1 MIRSLAPPI
10 ASRVFVLVS
19 MLMAARAVD
28 VLAAPL
34 AQEPV
39 LRIEVG
45 LHAGPINAL
54 AADAQ
59 GRFLATVSYDK
70 TLRLWSPQDGR
81 LIRVLRVP
89 IGDDLEGSL
98 FGVALS
104 PDGGTAAVAGWTG
117 GWEKGW
123 SLYLFETGNGRL
135 IRRIA
140 GLPHRAVK
148 LAFSPDGR
156 YLATALRG
164 ENGMRAFSAK
174 DGSLVASDTDY
185 GNHAAHLDFA
195 PDGRLA
201 VTSLDGRIRLYDPEF
216 RRTALLDAR
225 NGRSPYG
232 VRFSPDGTILAVG
245 YLDRPQVDVYRVGA
259 VPAYAFSPDLRR
271 ADNGSLAHVAW
282 SADGQ
287 TLYAGGTYERGGRA
301 QVRAWSDG
309 GRGSY
314 REQPLAAKRV
324 IHIQLLGTGHMAF
337 ATSDPSFG
345 ILDSSGLKLF
355 EHRSPLPDYRGL
367 ADGFAVSTEGARIAL
382 GFNPLSGASH
392 VFSVESPR
400 LEARTPTLDAGL
412 TPPLREAKGVDVRDW
427 EHDLRDWGQRR
438 TPTLNGQNLPLLEN
452 ETSLSLAFAPDR
464 KSFLLGTHYRVV
476 HFDASGRELWS
487 TRVPG
492 EALAVNV
499 SGDGR
504 LALAA
509 LGDGTIRWFRMRDG
523 APLLSLFPHAEG
535 KRWIAWTPAGY
546 YAASADGDTLIGWH
560 KNNGMDHEADFVP
573 ANALRD
579 KLYRPG
585 VIERILRTLDEG
597 EAVRHAGIAN
607 PISIARA
614 LPPIV
619 RILDPND
626 GGSVSFNPLT
636 VRYALKGSPGQ
647 TITGLRILS
656 DGRPLHRFIEDDAP
670 TEAEIV
676 RTREIVVPD
685 RNGELSIVVETKGPS
700 SPPSSIKLLWTGP
713 RRDGGG
719 APLPNLRVLA
729 VGVSRYKLST
739 LDLNYAAKDA
749 GDFARTLRQQEG
761 KAYGKVEISLLTDT
775 NATLARLR
783 EELERIKASASP
795 FDASIVF
802 LAGHG
807 VDDSQGRYFF
817 LPHDADPG
825 ALNASA
831 LSYADIR
838 SVLAALPG
846 KVMFFIDTCR
856 SGAALGGSV
865 DRSVSDTTRIVND
878 LKSGENGVIVFA
890 SSAGHQVSH
899 ESAAWGNGAFTK
911 AVIEGMAGS
920 ADLLKRGYATA
931 AMLQVYVGDR
941 VRDLTGGAQTPAI
954 SIPNLVP
961 DFPVVR
967 F

>member
-1 MIRSLAPPI
+1 MVRSHAFSISCRLLILATL
-10 ASRVFVLVS
+10 FLNVLG
-19 MLMAARAVD
+19 AD
-28 VLAAPL
+28 VLAASISG
-34 AQEPV
+34 EPV
-39 LRIEVG
+39 LRIEIG

-54 AADAQ
+54 AADTQ

-81 LIRVLRVP
+81 LIRILRVP
-89 IGDDLEGSL
+89 IGDELEGAL

-104 PDGGTAAVAGWTG
+104 PDGSTAAVAGWTG

-123 SLYLFETGNGRL
+123 SIYLFETGNGRL
-135 IRRIA
+135 VRRIA
-140 GLPHRAVK
+140 GLPHRVVK
-148 LAFSPDGR
+148 LAFSPDGD

-164 ENGMRAFSAK
+164 ENGMRAFFVK
-174 DGSLVASDTDY
+174 DGALVASDTEY

-201 VTSLDGRIRLYDPEF
+201 VTSLDGRIRLYDREF

-225 NGRSPYG
+225 NGQSPYG
-232 VRFSPDGTILAVG
+232 VRFSPDGKMLAIG
-245 YLDRPQVDVYRVGA
+245 YLDRPQVDVYNVGSA
-259 VPAYAFSPDLRR
+259 PAYAFSPDLRR

-282 SADGQ
+282 SADGR
-287 TLYAGGTYERGGRA
+287 TLYAGGAYERGGRA
-301 QVRAWSDG
+301 PVRLWSEG
-309 GRGSY
+309 GRGPY

-324 IHIQLLGTGHMAF
+324 IHLQLLGNGNVAF

-345 ILDSSGLKLF
+345 VLESSGRKTF

-367 ADGFAVSTEGARIAL
+367 ADEFAVSDDGTRVAL
-382 GFNPLSGASH
+382 GFKPLSSASH
-392 VFSVESPR
+392 VFAVKSPR
-400 LEARTPTLDAGL
+400 LEARNPKQDAAMA
-412 TPPLREAKGVDVRDW
+412 PPLREAKGIDVRDW

-438 TPTLNGQNLPLLEN
+438 TPTLNGQNLSLIEN
-452 ETSLSLAFAPDR
+452 ETSLSLAFAPDQ

-476 HFDASGRELWS
+476 RFDASGRELWS

-535 KRWIAWTPAGY
+535 RRWVAWTPAGY

-560 KNNGMDHEADFVP
+560 RNNGTNREADFVP
-573 ANALRD
+573 ANSLRG
-579 KLYRPG
+579 KFYRPD
-585 VIERILRTLDEG
+585 VIERILQTLDES
-597 EAVRHAGIAN
+597 EAIRDAGVT
-607 PISIARA
+607 PSTSMARA
-614 LPPIV
+614 LPPII

-626 GGSVSFNPLT
+626 NSPVAFNPLT
-636 VRYALKGSPGQ
+636 IRYSLRSTPGQ
-647 TITGLRILS
+647 TITGLKILA
-656 DGRPLHRFIEDDAP
+656 DGRPLHRFDEDNAP
-670 TEAEIV
+670 PDAEII
-676 RTREIVVPD
+676 RSRKIVVPD
-685 RNGELSIVVETKGPS
+685 RDSELSLIIETSGPP
-700 SPPSSIKLLWTGP
+700 SPPSSLKLIWTGL

-719 APLPNLRVLA
+719 TLLPNLRVLA
-729 VGVSRYKLST
+729 VGVSRYRLSE

-749 GDFARTLRQQEG
+749 RDVALALQRQVG
-761 KAYGKVEISLLTDT
+761 KAYDSVEIRLLTDVD
-775 NATLARLR
+775 ATQARLKK
-783 EELERIKASASP
+783 ELDWLKASASP
-795 FDASIVF
+795 FDVSMVF

-807 VDDSQGRYFF
+807 VDDAQGRYFF

-825 ALNASA
+825 NLDVSA

-838 SVLAALPG
+838 GVLAALPG
-846 KVMFFIDTCR
+846 KAVFFIDTCH
-856 SGAALGGSV
+856 SGAALGGSAE
-865 DRSVSDTTRIVND
+865 RSVSDATRVVND
-878 LKSGENGVIVFA
+878 LKSGENGIIVFA
-890 SSAGHQVSH
+890 SSSGYQVSH

-911 AVIEGMAGS
+911 ALIEGMTGA

-954 SIPNLVP
+954 AIPNLVP
-961 DFPVVR
+961 DFPVAR

>member
-1 MIRSLAPPI
+1 MIRSLVLPN
-10 ASRVFVLVS
+10 ASRLLILAALFLN
-19 MLMAARAVD
+19 ARAAD
-28 VLAAPL
+28 VLAAPIS
-34 AQEPV
+34 QEPV

-45 LHAGPINAL
+45 LHAGPINSL

-89 IGDDLEGSL
+89 IGEDLEGAL

-117 GWEKGW
+117 SWEKGW
-123 SLYLFETGNGRL
+123 SIYLFETGNGRL

-140 GLPHRAVK
+140 DLPHRVVK
-148 LAFSPDGR
+148 LAFSPDGLH
-156 YLATALRG
+156 LATALRG
-164 ENGMRAFSAK
+164 ANGMRAFSVK
-174 DGSLVASDTDY
+174 DGALVASDTDY

-195 PDGRLA
+195 ADGRFA
-201 VTSLDGRIRLYDPEF
+201 VTSLDGRIRLYDREF

-232 VRFSPDGTILAVG
+232 VRFSPDGKMLAIG
-245 YLDRPQVDVYRVGA
+245 YLDRPQIDIYDVGT

-282 SADGQ
+282 SADGR
-287 TLYAGGTYERGGRA
+287 TLYAGGAYERGGRA
-301 QVRAWSDG
+301 PVRMWSDG
-309 GRGSY
+309 GRGPY

-324 IHIQLLGTGHMAF
+324 IHLQLLGNGNMAF

-345 ILDSSGLKLF
+345 ILEPSGRKIF
-355 EHRSPLPDYRGL
+355 EHRSLLPDYRGL
-367 ADGFAVSTEGARIAL
+367 ADGFAVSADGTRIAL
-382 GFNPLSGASH
+382 GFNSMSGASH
-392 VFSVESPR
+392 VFSAELLL
-400 LEARTPTLDAGL
+400 LEARTPIPDAAL
-412 TPPLREAKGVDVRDW
+412 APPLREAKGIDVRDW

-438 TPTLNGQNLPLLEN
+438 TPTLNGQNLSLIEN

-476 HFDASGRELWS
+476 RFDASGRELWS

-535 KRWIAWTPAGY
+535 KRWVAWTPTGY

-560 KNNGMDHEADFVP
+560 RNNGTDREADFVP

-579 KLYRPG
+579 KFYRPG
-585 VIERILRTLDEG
+585 IVERILRTLDEG
-597 EAVRHAGIAN
+597 ETVRHAGITH
-607 PISIARA
+607 PTSIARA
-614 LPPIV
+614 LPPII
-619 RILDPND
+619 RILDPSDN
-626 GGSVSFNPLT
+626 SPVPFNPLT
-636 VRYALKGSPGQ
+636 VRYSLKSTSGQ
-647 TITGLRILS
+647 MITGLKVLA
-656 DGRPLHRFIEDDAP
+656 DGRPLHRFVEDDAP
-670 TEAEIV
+670 TDTEII

-685 RNGELSIVVETKGPS
+685 RNSELSLIVETRGPS
-700 SPPSSIKLLWTGP
+700 SPPSSLKLVWAGP
-713 RRDGGG
+713 RRDGGSV
-719 APLPNLRVLA
+719 PPPNLHVLA
-729 VGVSRYKLST
+729 VGVSHYRLSA
-739 LDLNYAAKDA
+739 LNLNYAAKDA
-749 GDFARTLRQQEG
+749 GDFVHILRQQAG
-761 KAYGKVEISLLTDT
+761 KAYGKVEIRLLTDT
-775 NATLARLR
+775 AATLARLK
-783 EELERIKASASP
+783 EELERLKANASP

-807 VDDSQGRYFF
+807 VDDAQGRYFF

-825 ALNASA
+825 QLDASA
-831 LSYADIR
+831 LSYADIQGL
-838 SVLAALPG
+838 LAALPG

-890 SSAGHQVSH
+890 SSSGRQVSH

-911 AVIEGMAGS
+911 ALIEGMAGS

>member
-1 MIRSLAPPI
+1 MIRSLGFPI
-10 ASRVFVLVS
+10 AFRLLILAVLS
-19 MLMAARAVD
+19 LAAPAAD
-28 VLAAPL
+28 IAAAPL

-39 LRIEVG
+39 LRIETG

-54 AADAQ
+54 AADSQ

-70 TLRLWSPQDGR
+70 TLRLWSPEDGR

-89 IGDDLEGSL
+89 IGDDLEGAL

-117 GWEKGW
+117 GWENGW
-123 SLYLFETGNGRL
+123 SLYLFATGNGRL

-156 YLATALRG
+156 YLAAALRG
-164 ENGMRAFSAK
+164 ENGLRAFSAQ
-174 DGSLVASDTDY
+174 DGTLVASDMDY

-195 PDGRLA
+195 ADGRLA
-201 VTSLDGRIRLYDPEF
+201 ITSLDGRIRLYDREF

-232 VRFSPDGTILAVG
+232 VRFSPDGKLLAVG
-245 YLDRPQVDVYRVGA
+245 YLDRPQVDVYAVGA
-259 VPAYAFSPDLRR
+259 APAHAFSPDLRR

-282 SADGQ
+282 SADGR
-287 TLYAGGTYERGGRA
+287 TLYAGGAYERGGRA
-301 QVRAWSDG
+301 QLRAWSDG

-324 IHIQLLGTGHMAF
+324 IHLHPLGNGNVVF

-345 ILDSSGLKLF
+345 ILDASGRKLF

-367 ADGFAVSTEGARIAL
+367 ADGFAVAADGTRIAL
-382 GFNPLSGASH
+382 GFNPLSGATH
-392 VFSVESPR
+392 AFSVESPR
-400 LEARTPTLDAGL
+400 LEGRTPALDAGL
-412 TPPLREAKGVDVRDW
+412 TPPVREAKGIDVRDW

-438 TPTLNGQNLPLLEN
+438 TPTLNGQNLPLIEN

-464 KSFLLGTHYRVV
+464 QSFLLGTHYRVIR
-476 HFDASGRELWS
+476 FDASGRELWGI
-487 TRVPG
+487 RVPG

-523 APLLSLFPHAEG
+523 APLLSLFPHADG

-560 KNNGMDHEADFVP
+560 RNNGMDREADFVP

-579 KLYRPG
+579 KFYRPG
-585 VIERILRTLDEG
+585 VVERVLRTLDES
-597 EAVRHAGIAN
+597 EAIRHAGIAS
-607 PISIARA
+607 PTSIARS
-614 LPPIV
+614 LPPII

-626 GGSVSFNPLT
+626 GGPVAFNPLAI
-636 VRYALKGSPGQ
+636 RYALKSAGGQ
-647 TITGLRILS
+647 TITGLRVLA
-656 DGRPLHRFIEDDAP
+656 DGRPLHRFVEDDAP
-670 TEAEIV
+670 TETEII
-676 RTREIVVPD
+676 RTREIIVPD
-685 RNGELSIVVETKGPS
+685 RNSELSLIVETKGPS
-700 SPPSSIKLLWTGP
+700 SPPSSVKLLWTGP

-719 APLPNLRVLA
+719 ARLPNLHILA
-729 VGVSRYKLST
+729 VGVGRYKLAALN
-739 LDLNYAAKDA
+739 LDYAAKDA
-749 GDFARTLRQQEG
+749 GDFAHALGRQEG
-761 KAYGKVEISLLTDT
+761 KAYGKVEISLLTDSD
-775 NATLARLR
+775 ATLARLR

-807 VDDSQGRYFF
+807 VDDAQGRYFF

-825 ALNASA
+825 ALDASA

-838 SVLAALPG
+838 GVLAALPG

-865 DRSVSDTTRIVND
+865 ERSVSDTTRIVND

-911 AVIEGMAGS
+911 AVIEGMTGS

-961 DFPVVR
+961 DFPVAR

>member
-1 MIRSLAPPI
+1 MVRSLVLPI
-10 ASRVFVLVS
+10 AARLLILAILFLNARVADVS
-19 MLMAARAVD
+19 
-28 VLAAPL
+28 AAPIS
-34 AQEPV
+34 QEPV

-117 GWEKGW
+117 GWENGW

-156 YLATALRG
+156 YLAAALRG

-174 DGSLVASDTDY
+174 DGSLVASDTEY

-195 PDGRLA
+195 TDGRLA
-201 VTSLDGRIRLYDPEF
+201 VTSLDGRIRLYDRGF
-216 RRTALLDAR
+216 RRTALLQAR
-225 NGRSPYG
+225 NGQSPYG
-232 VRFSPDGTILAVG
+232 VRFSPDGKMLAVG
-245 YLDRPQVDVYRVGA
+245 YLDRPQIDIYDVGA
-259 VPAYAFSPDLRR
+259 APAYAFSPDLRR

-282 SADGQ
+282 SVDGR
-287 TLYAGGTYERGGRA
+287 TLYAGGAYERGGRA
-301 QVRAWSDG
+301 QLRMWTDG

-324 IHIQLLGTGHMAF
+324 IHIQSLGNGNTAF

-345 ILDSSGLKLF
+345 ILDSSGRKLF

-367 ADGFAVSTEGARIAL
+367 ADGFTVSADGTRIAM
-382 GFNPLSGASH
+382 GFNSLNGASH

-400 LEARTPTLDAGL
+400 LDVRTPALDAAL
-412 TPPLREAKGVDVRDW
+412 APPLREAKGIDIRDW

-438 TPTLNGQNLPLLEN
+438 TPTLNGQSLPLIEN

-476 HFDASGRELWS
+476 RFDASGRELWGI
-487 TRVPG
+487 RVPG

-523 APLLSLFPHAEG
+523 APLLSLFPHADG
-535 KRWIAWTPAGY
+535 NRWIAWTPNGY
-546 YAASADGDTLIGWH
+546 YAASADGDMLIGWH
-560 KNNGMDHEADFVP
+560 RNNGMDREADFVP

-579 KLYRPG
+579 KFYRPD
-585 VIERILRTLDEG
+585 VVERILRTLDES
-597 EAVRHAGIAN
+597 EAIRHAGIAN
-607 PISIARA
+607 PTSIARS
-614 LPPIV
+614 LPPII

-626 GGSVSFNPLT
+626 SSLVPFNPLA
-636 VRYALKGSPGQ
+636 VRYSLKSTSGQ
-647 TITGLRILS
+647 TITGLRVLA
-656 DGRPLHRFIEDDAP
+656 DGRPLHRFVEEDAP
-670 TEAEIV
+670 TDTEII
-676 RTREIVVPD
+676 RTREIIVPD
-685 RNGELSIVVETKGPS
+685 RNSELSFIVETREAS
-700 SPPSSIKLLWTGP
+700 SPPSSVKLLWTGP

-719 APLPNLRVLA
+719 ALLPNLHVLA
-729 VGVSRYKLST
+729 IGVSRYRLSA
-739 LDLNYAAKDA
+739 LNLTYAAKDA
-749 GDFARTLRQQEG
+749 EDFAHTLRQQEG
-761 KAYGKVEISLLTDT
+761 KAYGKIEISLLTD
-775 NATLARLR
+775 NEATLPRLK
-783 EELERIKASASP
+783 EELQRIKANASP
-795 FDASIVF
+795 FDASIIF
-802 LAGHG
+802 MAGHG
-807 VDDSQGRYFF
+807 VDDAQGRYFF

-825 ALNASA
+825 KLDASA

-838 SVLAALPG
+838 GALAALPG

-878 LKSGENGVIVFA
+878 LKSGENGIIVFA